1 MTLPVRWLSHI
12 FNRTTCIYQTDTR
25 WDFPPYQIIIWLVE
39 AVTLVFVSLLDDLI
53 PGFCY
58 NKIYAGGLA
67 LALTITRAFQVNRQT
82 KCASHLEVC
91 LRVVVSSI
99 AFYKWVYFRNL
110 FIEIPQKCF
119 SGKILISVIIII
131 IVVIVHL
138 STIIKKRFHMI

>member
-1 MTLPVRWLSHI
+1 MLI
-12 FNRTTCIYQTDTR
+12 AF
-25 WDFPPYQIIIWLVE
+25 IIW
-39 AVTLVFVSLLDDLI
+39 LVFVSLLDDLI

-138 STIIKKRFHMI
+138 STINKKGFHII